1 MTSVLIICVGIAL
14 FGLLAPNV
22 CTRSLDKQR
31 LEGTGGNPQSKKEST
46 VLSPN

>member
-1 MTSVLIICVGIAL
+1 MTSVLILASGEAL
-14 FGLLAPNV
+14 FGLLATNV

-31 LEGTGGNPQSKKEST
+31 LEGTGGNPQSEKEST